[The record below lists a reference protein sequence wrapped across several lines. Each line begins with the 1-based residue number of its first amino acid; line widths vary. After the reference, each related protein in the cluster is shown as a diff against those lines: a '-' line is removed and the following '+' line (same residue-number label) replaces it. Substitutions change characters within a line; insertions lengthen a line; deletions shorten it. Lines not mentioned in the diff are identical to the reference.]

1 MDINFHYY
9 AVKTLAIHAG
19 FDEECAQI
27 IARYSQFVDDFTIYK
42 TMVLDNVPTFARHL
56 AKPYKG
62 KWLFTPVTTGFD
74 SWFEMARLALEQ
86 NQRNI
91 TIPFHFIPPHTKLNE
106 VKTGDERTAWRVV
119 PAKMDLGH
127 LICGLLTDA
136 KDKFIHAPQATE
148 NLMRIGIL
156 LHIFADTYAHQNF
169 SGFWDWENYC
179 ELTGCRDENGQDITS
194 KYSPSIYHRFPA
206 IGHTEA
212 NHAPDDS
219 NISFELK
226 MMVSSKDKYT
236 YFYGRSNVSEFCVA
250 SYHII
255 NYLSD
260 CLGNERISSGEWER
274 LCETLGR
281 GFKTSWKST
290 MLLNSHWG
298 KLFPGINYRYEKEE
312 MMNGMLSVRPVDGPL
327 SAEMTG
333 VVEQL
338 FAQGIELDPVLYAT
352 KSDDFFH
359 YNVIADEVR
368 NFVNGKDVG
377 REQRMALC
385 QALDTD
391 MSEADTG
398 GEHD

>member
-1 MDINFHYY
+1 
-9 AVKTLAIHAG
+9 
-19 FDEECAQI
+19 
-27 IARYSQFVDDFTIYK
+27 
-42 TMVLDNVPTFARHL
+42 
-56 AKPYKG
+56 
-62 KWLFTPVTTGFD
+62 
-74 SWFEMARLALEQ
+74 
-86 NQRNI
+86 
-91 TIPFHFIPPHTKLNE
+91 
-106 VKTGDERTAWRVV
+106 
-119 PAKMDLGH
+119 
-127 LICGLLTDA
+127 
-136 KDKFIHAPQATE
+136 
-148 NLMRIGIL
+148 
-156 LHIFADTYAHQNF
+156 
-169 SGFWDWENYC
+169 
-179 ELTGCRDENGQDITS
+179 
-194 KYSPSIYHRFPA
+194 
-206 IGHTEA
+206 
-212 NHAPDDS
+212 
-219 NISFELK
+219 
-226 MMVSSKDKYT
+226 MVSSKDKYT

-338 FAQGIELDPVLYAT
+338 SAQGIELDPVLYAT

-377 REQRMALC
+377 HEQRMALC